1 MEHGNTGNNKEVGID
16 DLTLLC
22 IEVSHS
28 GEGDKSNLS
37 SLMFLLRE
45 LDVSGQSRMEMNS
58 ASDEGKGKWS
68 ESYEGLHAVGLYHF
82 IPMSIHYSFFQY

>member
-45 LDVSGQSRMEMNS
+45 LDVSGQSQMEMSS
-58 ASDEGKGKWS
+58 ASDEGKVSGVKVMKGCMQWDS
-68 ESYEGLHAVGLYHF
+68 T
-82 IPMSIHYSFFQY
+82 ISFL